1 MDTEENLSIVTE
13 LIREVE
19 GYLPEMSSFLE
30 TLSTD
35 SEKDPAVTGELH
47 RMTHTIKGA
56 SAMVGLEELSKTA
69 ALMEDALD
77 DAKAGK
83 LDWSSQLIAAMN
95 LTVNGIQK
103 YCSALH
109 DGEVDDSDLYQNSL
123 TAFTQLEGCQ
133 IPAPATTD
141 DSTDDSDDSDDSDDD
156 LLFNLLEDE
165 DDEEFDND
173 LGFLLDTVDQVS
185 EEINLDSAMNADPPD
200 LKVAID
206 PELQDCFNEEAEE
219 HLENLGRQINALASS
234 VTGRVNINDAHRDR
248 LHSITRSVHTMKGAA
263 AVIGIDPVAA
273 WGHSFED
280 FLDWLN
286 DECTSL
292 SPEVITLLL
301 DAGDLLE
308 KIALDP
314 SMQADREISSIQQRF
329 QKIIREESSLSPK
342 QKEQKE
348 QKEQEDIA
356 EDRGADEAISA
367 AVKEQLIEQIT
378 VQPEQAPQQDDQ
390 NQAKRKVTREKTLR
404 VPVKRID
411 VVAGL
416 SGDMTINLTSFED
429 SRVSLL
435 AGMNEFAITLQRLK
449 GIASSL
455 ETGYELA
462 TIPHLGDAATAS
474 ESEGV
479 MEEFDPLEMDRYS
492 ELHILIRSLNEAVV
506 DLESIGEQ
514 TAEVSNEWRIAV
526 ERQRA
531 VVTEVQNALHGIQ
544 MIPFST
550 LSNRLYRTVRESARA
565 TDKSVRLLIEG
576 GTMEMAAHVW
586 DILSDPLMHM
596 LRNSVDHAIEKQKE
610 RIKADKPEQATI
622 RITCSRQGN
631 RFVLRLSDDGRGL
644 DYEAIRRRGIVLYPG
659 TGVDKMNHRQL
670 ASLIFK
676 QGFSIRSKVTTIS
689 GRGVGMDVVNNALDQ
704 LQGTVEVLSSQGQ
717 GCVFILSLPIAVAQ
731 LPALLVNFGNQMYAV
746 PMHDISQVLRVSG
759 KQARSNHI
767 KLDNKTLPVFR
778 PAELLGFAQAEWSE
792 LSTREGEDSFLALAV
807 DVGEQQGV
815 IVTDKVIG
823 QRDVVFK
830 PLGSHLKKV
839 PAVAGATIMG
849 DGRLVPILQSEDLF
863 PLHAHTMEEDAVTE
877 TESAVREKPLH
888 VLVADDSISIRKVL
902 TSFIAGQGWIPT
914 VARDG
919 VDALG
924 EIWKK
929 KPDVILLDI
938 EMPRMDGF
946 EVLKSL
952 QAQEDY
958 RDIPTLMLTSRT
970 GQKYRDKAVEL
981 GADGFVTKPFNDEQL
996 VSLIRQVAGK
1006 RSEAET
1012 PGKRSEAETPG
1023 DRKEE
1028 RALL

>member
-1 MDTEENLSIVTE
+1 MDTAENLSIVTG
-13 LIREVE
+13 LIKEVE

-35 SEKDPAVTGELH
+35 TEKDPAITGELH
-47 RMTHTIKGA
+47 RMAHTIKGA

-77 DAKAGK
+77 DTEAGK
-83 LDWSSQLIAAMN
+83 LAWSSQLIAAMN

-109 DGEVDDSDLYQNSL
+109 DGKVDNSDLYQNSL
-123 TAFTQLEGCQ
+123 TAFTELEGYQ
-133 IPAPATTD
+133 IPAPFTTE
-141 DSTDDSDDSDDSDDD
+141 DSTDDFADDSDDD

-185 EEINLDSAMNADPPD
+185 EEINLDSAMSADPPA
-200 LKVAID
+200 LKIVID

-234 VTGRVNINDAHRDR
+234 VTGRMNINDAHRDR

-292 SPEVITLLL
+292 SPEVVTLLL
-301 DAGDLLE
+301 DASDLLE

-314 SMQADREISSIQQRF
+314 SMQADRQINSIQQRF
-329 QKIIREESSLSPK
+329 QKIIREESPLSP
-342 QKEQKE
+342 
-348 QKEQEDIA
+348 EQEDIA
-356 EDRGADEAISA
+356 EDSGAGETISA
-367 AVKEQLIEQIT
+367 TVKEQLIEQIT

-390 NQAKRKVTREKTLR
+390 NQGKRKDTREKTLR

-411 VVAGL
+411 TVAGL

-429 SRVSLL
+429 TRVSLL
-435 AGMNEFAITLQRLK
+435 ASMNEFSITLQRLK

-455 ETGYELA
+455 ETGYELS

-474 ESEGV
+474 ETEGV

-514 TAEVSNEWRIAV
+514 TAGVSNEWRIAV

-531 VVTEVQNALHGIQ
+531 VVTEVQNALHRIQ

-596 LRNSVDHAIEKQKE
+596 LRNSVDHAIEEQEE
-610 RIKADKPEQATI
+610 RIKADKSEQATI
-622 RITCSRQGN
+622 RITCSRRGN

-644 DYEAIRRRGIVLYPG
+644 DYKAIRRRGIVLYPG

-746 PMHDISQVLRVSG
+746 PMHDISQVLRVTE
-759 KQARSNHI
+759 KQALSNHI
-767 KLDNKTLPVFR
+767 KLDNKTMPVFR

-863 PLHAHTMEEDAVTE
+863 SLHAQAMEEDAVTG
-877 TESAVREKPLH
+877 TKLAVREKPLH
-888 VLVADDSISIRKVL
+888 ILVADDSISIRKVL

-996 VSLIRQVAGK
+996 VSLIRQV
-1006 RSEAET
+1006 T
-1012 PGKRSEAETPG
+1012 GKRSEAETPG
-1023 DRKEE
+1023 DRKE
-1028 RALL
+1028 RVLL

>member
-1 MDTEENLSIVTE
+1 MDTVENLSIVTG

-35 SEKDPAVTGELH
+35 TEKDPAITGELH
-47 RMTHTIKGA
+47 RMAHTIKGA

-77 DAKAGK
+77 DTEAGK
-83 LDWSSQLIAAMN
+83 LAWSSQLIAAMN

-109 DGEVDDSDLYQNSL
+109 DGKVDNSDLYQNSL
-123 TAFTQLEGCQ
+123 TAFTELEGYQ
-133 IPAPATTD
+133 IPAPFTTE
-141 DSTDDSDDSDDSDDD
+141 DSTDDFADDSDDD

-185 EEINLDSAMNADPPD
+185 EEINLDSAMSADPPA
-200 LKVAID
+200 LKIVID

-234 VTGRVNINDAHRDR
+234 VTGRMNINDAHRDR

-292 SPEVITLLL
+292 SPEVVTLLL
-301 DAGDLLE
+301 DASDLLE

-314 SMQADREISSIQQRF
+314 SMQADRQINSIQQRF
-329 QKIIREESSLSPK
+329 QKIIREESPLSP
-342 QKEQKE
+342 
-348 QKEQEDIA
+348 EQEDIA
-356 EDRGADEAISA
+356 EDSGAGETISA
-367 AVKEQLIEQIT
+367 TVKEQLIEQIT

-390 NQAKRKVTREKTLR
+390 NQGKRKDTREKTLR

-411 VVAGL
+411 TVAGL

-429 SRVSLL
+429 TRVSLL
-435 AGMNEFAITLQRLK
+435 ASMNEFSITLQRLK

-455 ETGYELA
+455 ETGYELS

-474 ESEGV
+474 ETEGV

-514 TAEVSNEWRIAV
+514 TAGVSNEWRIAV

-531 VVTEVQNALHGIQ
+531 VVTEVQNALHRIQ

-596 LRNSVDHAIEKQKE
+596 LRNSVDHAIEEQEE
-610 RIKADKPEQATI
+610 RIKADKSEQATI
-622 RITCSRQGN
+622 RITCSRRGN

-644 DYEAIRRRGIVLYPG
+644 DYKAIRRRGIVLYPG

-746 PMHDISQVLRVSG
+746 PMHDISQVLRVTE
-759 KQARSNHI
+759 KQALSNHI
-767 KLDNKTLPVFR
+767 KLDNKTMPVFR

-863 PLHAHTMEEDAVTE
+863 SLHAQAMEEDAVTG
-877 TESAVREKPLH
+877 TKPAVREKPLH
-888 VLVADDSISIRKVL
+888 ILVADDSISIRKVL

-996 VSLIRQVAGK
+996 VSLIRQV
-1006 RSEAET
+1006 T
-1012 PGKRSEAETPG
+1012 GKRSEAETPG
-1023 DRKEE
+1023 DRKE
-1028 RALL
+1028 RVLL